1 MTISSQNTVHCYVG
15 DGQQTHWPILFL
27 FFSPE
32 HIKAI
37 RTTTTG
43 IENAL
48 QYGTDYQVELLEGG
62 GGRCTASVGKGEK
75 LTLYL
80 DVPITQD
87 TDLRNTGLLRAE
99 VIERMSDK
107 LTLVAQQHQDVLER
121 CVKVTRSSP
130 IKPDEML
137 SALTVAAEKAE
148 ETRADVIELR
158 DEAAGIKKATQNVYA
173 SSQTLK
179 GEMDA
184 LLITMN
190 AQGQAK
196 VDAAQQ
202 KVIDA
207 ENAGK
212 KQVNLAKAQVNLAKE
227 QVAAAQQKVV
237 DAGDAGSAQVNLAKA
252 QVNLAKEQVAA
263 AQRKVVDAGNAGS
276 AQVNLA
282 KVEVGLAREQVEAAK
297 AQVSSAIGQVNLA
310 KAQVNLAKVE
320 VGKAEDCV
328 DEARDVVLSASSIIL
343 SGMVFPFNGSVNSN
357 GFPVNRMTNKE
368 DRSYALCDGR
378 TYTAPDGARI
388 RTPDLRN
395 RFIVGS
401 GATYSLGDT
410 GGASTVT
417 LTNNEM
423 PSHDHSVAMNGF
435 GGTIRPSYDL
445 QYASQKSGKAWN
457 FLYATGGSQGHE
469 NRPPYY
475 ALAYI
480 MKL

>member
-1 MTISSQNTVHCYVG
+1 MTVSSQSTVHCYVG
-15 DGQQTHWPILFL
+15 DGKQNHWPILFL

-43 IENAL
+43 IESPL

-62 GGRCTASVGKGEK
+62 GGRCTAAVGKDEK

-80 DVPITQD
+80 DVPLTQD

-107 LTLVAQQHQDVLER
+107 LTLVAQQHQNVLER
-121 CVKVTRSSP
+121 CVKVSRSSP
-130 IKPDEML
+130 VKPDDL
-137 SALTVAAEKAE
+137 LNALDVAAVKAE

-158 DEAAGIKKATQNVYA
+158 DETAGIKAATQSVYT

-184 LLITMN
+184 LRVTMN
-190 AQGQAK
+190 AECQAK
-196 VDAAQQ
+196 VDVAQQ

-207 ENAGK
+207 DNAGK
-212 KQVNLAKAQVNLAKE
+212 AQVNLAKAQVELAKG

-237 DAGDAGSAQVNLAKA
+237 DAA
-252 QVNLAKEQVAA
+252 
-263 AQRKVVDAGNAGS
+263 NAGS
-276 AQVNLA
+276 AQVGLA
-282 KVEVGLAREQVEAAK
+282 QIEVGLARDQVEAAK
-297 AQVSSAIGQVNLA
+297 AQVSSAVGQVNLA
-310 KAQVNLAKVE
+310 KAQVNLAKIE

-328 DEARDVVLSASSIIL
+328 DEARDIVLSASSIVL
-343 SGMVFPFNGSVNSN
+343 CGTVFPFHGPVNGN

-378 TYTAPDGARI
+378 TYVAPDGASI
-388 RTPDLRN
+388 TTPDLRD
-395 RFIVGS
+395 RFIVGT
-401 GATYSLGDT
+401 GAAYSLGDM
-410 GGASTVT
+410 GGASEVT
-417 LTNNEM
+417 LTTNEM
-423 PSHDHSVAMNGF
+423 PSHGHPTVMNGY

-445 QYASQKSGKAWN
+445 QYNSQVSGKAWD
-457 FLYATGGSQGHE
+457 FIYRAGGSQGHE

>member
-1 MTISSQNTVHCYVG
+1 MTISRQNTVHCYVG
-15 DGQQTHWPILFL
+15 DGQQTYWPILFL

-37 RTTTTG
+37 RTTATG

-130 IKPDEML
+130 IKPDELL

-158 DEAAGIKKATQNVYA
+158 DEAAGIKEATQNVYV

-207 ENAGK
+207 DNAGK
-212 KQVNLAKAQVNLAKE
+212 TQVNLAKAQVNLAKE
-227 QVAAAQQKVV
+227 QVAVAQQKVV
-237 DAGDAGSAQVNLAKA
+237 DAG
-252 QVNLAKEQVAA
+252 
-263 AQRKVVDAGNAGS
+263 NAGT

-328 DEARDVVLSASSIIL
+328 DEARDIVLSASSIIL
-343 SGMVFPFNGSVNSN
+343 SGTVFPFNGSVNGN

-378 TYTAPDGARI
+378 TYTAPDGASI
-388 RTPDLRN
+388 TTPDLRN

-401 GATYSLGDT
+401 GATYSLGDI

-417 LTNNEM
+417 LTENQM
-423 PSHDHSVAMNGF
+423 PSHGHPVTMNGY
-435 GGTIRPSYDL
+435 GGTIRPSYNL
-445 QYASQKSGKAWN
+445 QYDSQKSGKAWD
-457 FLYATGGSQGHE
+457 FLYRTGGSQGHE